1 MVCQEQDIGLSIVD
15 IGNRPAGPYTSR
27 TCIHQSNTL
36 REGTETVRPHPTD
49 ATKVIVTYK
58 FTNIAGST
66 FVQETEMP
74 EVVPIPANTC
84 TDPGSIIVPDVE
96 VSKVPRTKK
105 GLSWVPVPG
114 TSCYEWTRGDGDQ
127 QEKWRIV
134 VFFRRLSRDTN
145 KYQDIYI
152 NTNMLNSVDPNN
164 KKFRTSYNKWIL
176 QFARRRDATY
186 TQKVARVH
194 WNIAERRALY
204 AAINVFCAKF
214 GINKFG
220 FSEDCKLST
229 RQLQLMADA
238 VNTAE
243 NSLRTAPRGVDAVR
257 GQIISAHDKAQPKN
271 KAIFDLAVTAV
282 AQRSRIERG
291 EVVPRA
297 ERKPQ
302 FAIPL
307 AAFPIDPPTATASSS
322 TSIDRKRKRTTAV
335 DDSDEEPSSSEL
347 SSPPDFD
354 NGGHGNVSEDTW
366 ITTDEEIQ
374 PDERQQGH
382 WSNTNRLML
391 PGENKNKWVQG
402 EEVSSSPTAKK
413 ARTSPQ

>member
-1 MVCQEQDIGLSIVD
+1 M
-15 IGNRPAGPYTSR
+15 
-27 TCIHQSNTL
+27 
-36 REGTETVRPHPTD
+36 RPHPTD
-49 ATKVIVTYK
+49 AKKVIVTYQ
-58 FTNIAGST
+58 FTDAAGGN

-74 EVVPIPANTC
+74 EVVPAPANAC

-96 VSKVPRTKK
+96 ASKVPRTKK
-105 GLSWVPVPG
+105 GMSWAPVPG
-114 TSCYEWTRGDGDQ
+114 TSRYEWTRGDGDQ
-127 QEKWRIV
+127 QEVWRIV

-194 WNIAERRALY
+194 WNVAERRALY
-204 AAINVFCAKF
+204 AAINAFCNKF

-220 FSEDCKLST
+220 FSDDCKLST
-229 RQLQLMADA
+229 KQLQLIADA

-271 KAIFDLAVTAV
+271 KAIFDLTVTAV
-282 AQRSRIERG
+282 AQRSRIKKG

-307 AAFPIDPPTATASSS
+307 AEFPVDPPMITASSN
-322 TSIDRKRKRTTAV
+322 TSSGRKRKRDTIAE
-335 DDSDEEPSSSEL
+335 DSGEQPSCSEL
-347 SSPPDFD
+347 SSQPVSND
-354 NGGHGNVSEDTW
+354 GGNDGVSEDTW
-366 ITTDEEIQ
+366 MTTDEDIQ
-374 PDERQQGH
+374 PGEREKDH
-382 WSNTNRLML
+382 WSNPDRSML
-391 PGENKNKWVQG
+391 PGENKGEWVQG
-402 EEVSSSPTAKK
+402 KELLSSPPAKK
-413 ARTSPQ
+413 ARTVQ